1 MPCPHSRLAFLA
13 LAASALVAATQAYA
27 VPVTVNYNVAGTGQT
42 ASARFEFVNG
52 SRLQIT
58 LAETTPAATSGLDGG
73 NAILTSLVFLLPRV
87 QIVGGSVIVAPGS
100 TRAGFTGEL
109 AGGADVSNLWGYT
122 PSTLSAALQTNSA
135 DLAAAAAAQS
145 AIAAEQDAIAI
156 AKRARAK
163 AQRDAAAQLLA
174 NNPDPQMK
182 ADAAD
187 LIKAAERDEADAAI
201 AEAARDDASAQAAAL
216 QSQADSFAARAI
228 SAPTLQLV
236 GALWSP
242 LTAFLDAPGSAFSGL
257 DGGLLGDVL
266 ARGGERIITN
276 SVLLSLT
283 LSDALLAIEQEQFL
297 AGLRT
302 GSFIGYGS
310 GAFLD
315 GRPDGL
321 PPVSVPEPST
331 LALMVAL
338 LLVLSGSGSLIRRQR
353 RAANRR

>member
-1 MPCPHSRLAFLA
+1 MILLRPRNTLLAFAAGA
-13 LAASALVAATQAYA
+13 LLAATQAHA
-27 VPVTVNYNVAGTGQT
+27 VPVVVNYNVAGTGQT
-42 ASARFEFVNG
+42 ARASFEFVDG

-58 LAETTPAATSGLDGG
+58 LAETTPSGTSTLTGG
-73 NAILTSLVFLLPRV
+73 NAILTSLGFLLPRV
-87 QIVGGSVIVAPGS
+87 QIVGGAVTIASGS
-100 TRAGFTGEL
+100 SSAGFADDPLG
-109 AGGADVSNLWGYT
+109 GGADVSNLWGYT
-122 PSTLSAALQTNSA
+122 PTNLSAALQANSA
-135 DLAAAAAAQS
+135 ELAAAADAQS
-145 AIAAEQDAIAI
+145 AIAAEQNQIEI

-201 AEAARDDASAQAAAL
+201 AHEASEAATAQAAAF
-216 QSQADSFAARAI
+216 QAQADDFAARAAT
-228 SAPTLQLV
+228 SPALQLV
-236 GALWSP
+236 GALWNP
-242 LTAFLDAPGSAFSGL
+242 LTAFLSSPGTFDGI
-257 DGGLLGDVL
+257 DGGLLGDAF

-297 AGLRT
+297 ASLRT

-321 PPVSVPEPST
+321 PPVAVAEPAAISLLIAML
-331 LALMVAL
+331 LALSGFSVA
-338 LLVLSGSGSLIRRQR
+338 RRR
-353 RAANRR
+353 RTIAE

>member
-1 MPCPHSRLAFLA
+1 MLRLHSRIAFRA
-13 LAASALVAATQAYA
+13 LAACALVAATHAYA
-27 VPVTVNYNVAGTGQT
+27 IPVTVNYTIAGTGQT

-52 SRLQIT
+52 SMLQIT
-58 LAETTPAATSGLDGG
+58 LAETTPAGTSSLNGG
-73 NAILTSLVFLLPRV
+73 GAILTSLGFLLPRV
-87 QIVGGSVIVAPGS
+87 QIVGGSVTVAPGS
-100 TRAGFTGEL
+100 TSAGFAGDPG
-109 AGGADVSNLWGYT
+109 GGADVSNLWGYT
-122 PSTLSAALQTNSA
+122 PTTLSAALQANSA

-145 AIAAEQDAIAI
+145 ALAAEQDAIAI

-201 AEAARDDASAQAAAL
+201 AGAARDAANTQAAAL
-216 QSQADSFAARAI
+216 QSQANDFAARATA
-228 SAPTLQLV
+228 APTLQLV
-236 GALWSP
+236 GALWDP
-242 LTAFLDAPGSAFSGL
+242 LTAFLDSSGSLFNGL

-276 SVLLSLT
+276 SVLLSLN

-297 AGLRT
+297 ASLRT
-302 GSFIGYGS
+302 GSFVGYGS
-310 GAFLD
+310 GGFLD

-331 LALMVAL
+331 SALMVA
-338 LLVLSGSGSLIRRQR
+338 LLVLSGSGSFVRRQR
-353 RAANRR
+353 RAANLR